1 MHTCYIQTDAIY
13 TIQYYQQRHS
23 TIILCG
29 AEWLK
34 MMILNAGIVIFRE
47 YFSSDLPRSR
57 WNYMCNRFWGDKDVK
72 DKEEKGGVGEG
83 PLGYEYL
90 MMVRGD

>member
-1 MHTCYIQTDAIY
+1 
-13 TIQYYQQRHS
+13 
-23 TIILCG
+23 
-29 AEWLK
+29 

-57 WNYMCNRFWGDKDVK
+57 WNYMCNRFLGDKDVK
-72 DKEEKGGVGEG
+72 DKEEKGGVVEG

-90 MMVRGD
+90 MMVRGDQRKNLQDEHQSSGKSWTGQ